1 MAARKKRVDN
11 GPDSMYAGAKGGAFY
26 NERPRPVRRTQLI
39 EKYFK
44 ENFVEYREHLEKR
57 RGALTP
63 DALEI
68 YREACRQQNVKTR
81 GVFVPLGKV
90 ELDDGKMLS
99 EHSRFMDVAE
109 ALTSAPFDPISEEDY
124 AAAELYFSTK
134 NNNDTKKEGASK

>member
-1 MAARKKRVDN
+1 MAARKKRIDN

-26 NERPRPVRRTQLI
+26 SERPRPERPDQLI
-39 EKYFK
+39 ERYFK
-44 ENFVEYREHLEKR
+44 ENFMEYREHLEKR
-57 RGALTP
+57 RGTLTP

-109 ALTSAPFDPISEEDY
+109 ALTSTPFEPISKEDY
-124 AAAELYFSTK
+124 EAAELYFSTRS
-134 NNNDTKKEGASK
+134 DTKKEGTSK